1 MMPETMRPNEK
12 ILKKS
17 LIDLATENW
26 KTTQVF
32 LKLLSQADIQD
43 QARYAGKLNWFIKKT
58 EDNLK
63 AAGLRVVN
71 LEGEKYDTGMAV
83 TAINLEEYEDESNL
97 VVEKMLEP
105 VIMGSNGVERTGT
118 VILKEG
124 KLE

>member
-1 MMPETMRPNEK
+1 MPETMRPNEE

-63 AAGLRVVN
+63 AAGLRAVN
-71 LEGEKYDTGMAV
+71 LEGEKFDTGMAV
-83 TAINLEEYEDESNL
+83 TAINLDEFDNDSDL
-97 VVEKMLEP
+97 IVEKMLEP
-105 VIMGSNGVERTGT
+105 IIMGPDGVEKTGT
-118 VILKEG
+118 VILKEE
-124 KLE
+124 K

>member
-1 MMPETMRPNEK
+1 MMPETMRPNEE